1 MLTVPDHFGVTR
13 EIDMSDDPWTEKT
26 GREMS
31 DQDRTTIPIAGEELA
46 ASTREVETGRLVV
59 RKRVET
65 VPHDLT
71 VDVAHDEVDIERV
84 AMDQMV
90 EQVPEARY
98 EGDVLIVPV
107 IEEVIVVEKRL
118 KLVEEVRITT
128 RRVTGEQVIHDE
140 PRREVVE
147 VVEEEGPSDR

>member
-1 MLTVPDHFGVTR
+1 MAPCGMGLALLTVPDHFGVTR

-46 ASTREVETGRLVV
+46 ASTREV
-59 RKRVET
+59 
-65 VPHDLT
+65 DM
-71 VDVAHDEVDIERV
+71 ERV

-128 RRVTGEQVIHDE
+128 RRVTGEQVVHDE
-140 PRREVVE
+140 LRREVVE
-147 VVEEEGPSDR
+147 VVEEEPPSDR